1 MRFRKNKYNTLYGY
15 GNHGYCSHI
24 FLMFFPS
31 VAVKSRKTEKGQP
44 KGCKIKEKGSH

>member
-1 MRFRKNKYNTLYGY
+1 MAMVITVTVA
-15 GNHGYCSHI
+15 I

-31 VAVKSRKTEKGQP
+31 VAIKSRKTEKGQP